1 MKVPL
6 LKGDK
11 ANSGKFIGL
20 EGRIIEIK
28 KGRYILDDLSHPLIS
43 EKECYFRKIY
53 CLEYKKRKIYFLNY
67 FGKTELP
74 VRGIHI
80 GLTTWQNQRFLWLQK
95 KHWLQKEENI
105 RYLVNVLF
113 LILGAYIAINNM
125 K

>member
-1 MKVPL
+1 MKIAI
-6 LKGDK
+6 LKGDDP
-11 ANSGKFIGL
+11 NTGKFIGL

-28 KGRYILDDLSHPLIS
+28 KGRYILDDLSHPLMS
-43 EKECYFRKIY
+43 EKECYFSRIY
-53 CLEYKKRKIYFLNY
+53 CLEYKKRNIYFLNY
-67 FGKTELP
+67 FGNKTLP

-80 GLTTWQNQRFLWLQK
+80 GLTKWQTHKFLYMQN

-113 LILGAYIAINNM
+113 LILGAYIAIKNM